1 MLAEDTITLVSL
13 QGHELR
19 TLSPRAEWTFDQRS
33 DSTNQLTV
41 TVGTDEAT
49 DVVGD
54 MELLFQ
60 HRRFVINEVNRT
72 RDTETCEIVAD
83 EAQAEMASI
92 EVESF
97 QVEKAKLSAAV
108 TQLLSN
114 TLWTVGTIED
124 DTRTIYAD
132 LQGKKVTELLTWLAN
147 QSNQVLS
154 FDSAQRKVSFVKRDM
169 TPSGVVFNYDIN
181 MSNIKKTETPP
192 TCTVLHPIG
201 ANGLTVANVN
211 HGSELVEDFGWYT
224 SLGMTENEARARFT
238 KRQEWQDE
246 RYTVVQNLLDD
257 ARKKLSVSAYPTL
270 SYDLTAVDGISDL
283 RLGQQAYVWDNVLD
297 VRVLTTV
304 SVIHTS
310 SVHDDDSVT
319 LDYVPPSFIIATD
332 DTTGDTT
339 STTEASV
346 FQAFND
352 TEYTLGDTATRV
364 LPLSINVYSDTMLEC
379 NLCLTVKTT
388 TAGLL
393 EGYFLLN
400 GEKAGP
406 RIMQTCPEGYVTIG
420 LPFLIT
426 NVSSN
431 DQTTLDLYLKHGG
444 AGSLAIND
452 AQIYISAKGAY
463 GGITNERPDR
473 RVVDAV
479 ERFKREWRNVED
491 TTSIMFPE
499 RNDTTVTE
507 TVERFKT
514 EWREPEDVV
523 NPIVWLEDKTL
534 TITNAEDDTVFTLIL
549 PDESQQAMPS
559 VVGGSTMFDL
569 STLGLTGSTKIR
581 VKELGVSVTVT
592 L

>member
-1 MLAEDTITLVSL
+1 MLAEDTITLVGL

-33 DSTNQLTV
+33 DSTNQITV

-246 RYTVVQNLLDD
+246 RYTVVQNLLNE
-257 ARKKLSVSAYPTL
+257 RGCPPN
-270 SYDLTAVDGISDL
+270 I
-283 RLGQQAYVWDNVLD
+283 
-297 VRVLTTV
+297 
-304 SVIHTS
+304 
-310 SVHDDDSVT
+310 DSVT
-319 LDYVPPSFIIATD
+319 QRKKFIFIILYLFSPSSLA
-332 DTTGDTT
+332 G
-339 STTEASV
+339 
-346 FQAFND
+346 
-352 TEYTLGDTATRV
+352 GK
-364 LPLSINVYSDTMLEC
+364 M
-379 NLCLTVKTT
+379 
-388 TAGLL
+388 TAGLREEMSRVL
-393 EGYFLLN
+393 GIQS
-400 GEKAGP
+400 KS
-406 RIMQTCPEGYVTIG
+406 TISD
-420 LPFLIT
+420 
-426 NVSSN
+426 NC
-431 DQTTLDLYLKHGG
+431 
-444 AGSLAIND
+444 A
-452 AQIYISAKGAY
+452 
-463 GGITNERPDR
+463 
-473 RVVDAV
+473 
-479 ERFKREWRNVED
+479 
-491 TTSIMFPE
+491 
-499 RNDTTVTE
+499 
-507 TVERFKT
+507 
-514 EWREPEDVV
+514 DVV
-523 NPIVWLEDKTL
+523 FLYQNYGDFSGDIEYLYIEIVNRLK
-534 TITNAEDDTVFTLIL
+534 FKGLIN
-549 PDESQQAMPS
+549 
-559 VVGGSTMFDL
+559 
-569 STLGLTGSTKIR
+569 
-581 VKELGVSVTVT
+581 
-592 L
+592 

>member
-1 MLAEDTITLVSL
+1 MIAEDTITLVGL
-13 QGHELR
+13 QGAELR
-19 TLSPRAEWTFDQRS
+19 TLSRNAEWTFDQRS

-41 TVGTDEAT
+41 TVATEEAT

-72 RDTETCEIVAD
+72 RDDETCEIVAD

-97 QVEKAKLSAAV
+97 QVEKLKLSAAV
-108 TQLLSN
+108 SQLLAN

-124 DTRTIYAD
+124 DSRTIYAD
-132 LQGKKVTELLTWLAN
+132 LQGKKVTELLSWLAN
-147 QSNQVLS
+147 QSNQVLQ
-154 FDSAQRKVSFVKRDM
+154 FDSARRKVSFVKQDL
-169 TPSGVVFNYDIN
+169 TPSGVVFNYDVN
-181 MSNIKKTETPP
+181 LSNIKKTETPP

-201 ANGLTVANVN
+201 ANGLTVSNVN

-224 SLGMTENEARARFT
+224 SLGMTEDEARARFT
-238 KRQEWQDE
+238 KRQEWKDE

-257 ARKKLSVSAYPTL
+257 AKKKLAVSAYPTL
-270 SYDLTAVDGISDL
+270 SYDLTAVDDIAGL
-283 RLGQQAYVWDNVLD
+283 TLGRQAYVWDNVLN

-319 LDYVPPSFIIATD
+319 LDYVPPSFTIATD
-332 DTTGDTT
+332 DTTGD
-339 STTEASV
+339 SSDTTEASV

-352 TEYTLGDTATRV
+352 SDYTLGDTATRV
-364 LPLSINVYSDTMLEC
+364 LPLSIDVYADTMLQC

-406 RIMQTCPEGYVTIG
+406 RIMQTCEVGYVTLG

-444 AGSLAIND
+444 AGSLATND
-452 AQIYISAKGAY
+452 AQIYITAKGAY

-479 ERFKREWRNVED
+479 ERFKREWRSVADSANVL
-491 TTSIMFPE
+491 FPE
-499 RNDTTVTE
+499 RNDTNVSE
-507 TVERFKT
+507 SVERFKT
-514 EWREPEDVV
+514 EWRNVEDVV
-523 NPIVWLEDKTL
+523 NPLVWLEDTVLTIRNAIDGTVYTL
-534 TITNAEDDTVFTLIL
+534 TL
-549 PDESQQAMPS
+549 PDKSVQNMPA
-559 VVGGSTMFDL
+559 VANGSTSFDL
-569 STLGLTGSTKIR
+569 NTLGLSGR
-581 VKELGVSVTVT
+581 VKIMINELNVSVTVS

>member
-1 MLAEDTITLVSL
+1 MNVENAITLVGL

-19 TLSPRAEWTFDQRS
+19 TLSPNAEWVFDQRS

-41 TVGTDEAT
+41 TVSTDDAV

-72 RDTETCEIVAD
+72 RDNKTCEIVAD
-83 EAQAEMASI
+83 EAQSEMASI
-92 EVESF
+92 QVESF

-108 TQLLSN
+108 SQLLSN
-114 TLWTVGTIED
+114 TLWTLGTIED

-132 LQGKKVTELLTWLAN
+132 LQGKKVTELLSWLAN

-154 FDSAQRKVSFVKRDM
+154 FDSAQRKVSFVKPDM
-169 TPSGVVFNYDIN
+169 TPSGVVFNYDVN

-211 HGSELVEDFGWYT
+211 NGNELVEDFGWYT
-224 SLGMTENEARARFT
+224 SLGMTEDEARMRFT

-257 ARKKLSVSAYPTL
+257 AKKKLAITAYPTL
-270 SYDLTAVDGISDL
+270 SYDLTAVAGIEQL
-283 RLGQQAYVWDNVLD
+283 CLGQQAYVWDNVLD

-310 SVHDDDSVT
+310 SMHDDDSVT
-319 LDYVPPSFIIATD
+319 LDYVPPSFTIATD
-332 DTTGDTT
+332 DTAGDTT
-339 STTEASV
+339 STSEASV

-352 TEYTLGDTATRV
+352 SDYTLGDTATRV
-364 LPLSINVYSDTMLEC
+364 LPMSINVYSDTMLEC

-406 RIMQTCPEGYVTIG
+406 RIMQTCAEGYTTIG

-426 NVSSN
+426 NISSN

-444 AGSLAIND
+444 SGSLAIND
-452 AQIYISAKGAY
+452 AQVYVSAKGAY

-479 ERFKREWRNVED
+479 ERFKREWRTVDD
-491 TTSIMFPE
+491 TTSVMFPE

-507 TVERFKT
+507 PVERFNT
-514 EWREPEDVV
+514 EWRELEDMV
-523 NPIVWLEDKTL
+523 NPIVWLEDTML
-534 TITNAEDDTVFTLIL
+534 TITNAVDDTVFTLIL
-549 PDESQQAMPS
+549 PDKSQVEMPA
-559 VVGGSTMFDL
+559 VVDGSTMFDL
-569 STLGLTGSTKIR
+569 STLGLSGSTKIM
-581 VKELGVSVTVT
+581 VDELDVSVTVT